1 VGPSTASEQDQI
13 VTVAPRVV
21 LDTNV
26 ALSALLYRQG
36 RLALLRDAW
45 QQQRFVPLISQ
56 ETAAELLRVL
66 RYPKFRLTAED
77 QRELAADL
85 LPYCTVV
92 QMPGRH
98 PIVPYCRDHWDL
110 QFLRLAAV
118 GKAAYLVSGDRDL
131 LTVRGRMTFR
141 ILTPNDFLQALTKV

>member
-1 VGPSTASEQDQI
+1 
-13 VTVAPRVV
+13 VTDAPRVV

-36 RLALLRDAW
+36 RLAQLRDAW

-66 RYPKFRLTAED
+66 GYPKFRLTADD
-77 QRELAADL
+77 QREMAADL
-85 LPYCTVV
+85 LPFCTVV

-98 PIVPYCRDHWDL
+98 PITPTCRDPWDL
-110 QFLRLAAV
+110 QFLRLAVV

-131 LTVRGRMTFR
+131 LAVRGRMTFR
-141 ILTPNDFLQALTKV
+141 ILTPNNFLEALARA